1 MQLARLCL
9 CASSAVACAVFT
21 NRMRTWNRKLMIHVN
36 KPRLNRSTSCIH
48 HRYGTS
54 DFFFFDV
61 RRPEISSQIFRNE
74 KNISWCHQHICNQIS
89 NNFVSCNEKI
99 SHIIRRVFILQLIF
113 MVIFL
118 SYKIFA
124 LPKITC
130 RSAGLP

>member
-1 MQLARLCL
+1 MQLAMPMRQLSCGLCSVYESN
-9 CASSAVACAVFT
+9 AHVESKAYDT
-21 NRMRTWNRKLMIHVN
+21 RKQ
-36 KPRLNRSTSCIH
+36 TSIESFNFLH
-48 HRYGTS
+48 TSPVRYQR
-54 DFFFFDV
+54 FFFFDV